1 MLHSADGRQSVHR
14 SFECFNRVLHK
25 GHTQEQVFRAAAL
38 PLVKAAFTGYN
49 ATFLVYGQT
58 GSGKTHTIFG
68 PAGCYA
74 TGTGSRNSTS
84 HRIRRN
90 WGVLPRVVAELLH
103 LAKEQVCGSC
113 EWLAFQAL
121 RVSR

>member
-1 MLHSADGRQSVHR
+1 M
-14 SFECFNRVLHK
+14 LHK

-103 LAKEQVCGSC
+103 LAKEQV
-113 EWLAFQAL
+113 WLLMWMAGFPSTACVADL
-121 RVSR
+121 KLFVRRKLARRHSP